1 MKGQYMFL
9 MCVIFLFV
17 LITLRFGIS
26 TAAYASTEQNLR
38 AIYLKKMNEEVFH
51 SIEKSLLIS
60 ANNRSYIENNFED
73 FVRYVKNSY
82 DFGVLAIEMNVP
94 TVYANQNITFNT
106 TVFNSLGKNIS
117 NVSLNFSYDG
127 SNYFFESVSDNT
139 SIKVNFTFNIS
150 SDTVF
155 TLNITYYSPE
165 ENKETILLPART
177 EKANFIYNLKAVFRN
192 GEVEKAYGEFG
203 S

>member
-1 MKGQYMFL
+1 
-9 MCVIFLFV
+9 
-17 LITLRFGIS
+17 
-26 TAAYASTEQNLR
+26 
-38 AIYLKKMNEEVFH
+38 MNEEVFH

-127 SNYFFESVSDNT
+127 SSYFFESVSDNT

-150 SDTVF
+150 SDAVF

-177 EKANFIYNLKAVFRN
+177 EKANFIYNLKVVFRN

>member
-1 MKGQYMFL
+1 

-17 LITLRFGIS
+17 LITLRFGIN

-51 SIEKSLLIS
+51 AIEKSLLIS

-82 DFGVLAIEMNVP
+82 DFGILAVEMNVP

-106 TVFNSLGKNIS
+106 TVFNLLGKNIS

-150 SDTVF
+150 SDTMF

-165 ENKETILLPART
+165 ENKETILLPARI
-177 EKANFIYNLKAVFRN
+177 EKAVFIYNLKAVFRN

>member
-82 DFGVLAIEMNVP
+82 DFGVLAIEVNIP
-94 TVYANQNITFNT
+94 KVYPNENTTFNVT
-106 TVFNSLGKNIS
+106 IFNSLGKNIS

-127 SNYFFESVSDNT
+127 SSYFFENVSDNS

-150 SDTVF
+150 SDTML
-155 TLNITYYSPE
+155 TLNFTYYSPE
-165 ENKETILLPART
+165 ENKETILLPARM
-177 EKANFIYNLKAVFRN
+177 EKTNFIYNLKAVFRN

>member
-150 SDTVF
+150 SDTMF

-165 ENKETILLPART
+165 ENKETILLPARI